1 MRKRIM
7 SNFDPIDKKSAE
19 SIVDPK
25 NITSKIKSSYKS
37 ISLGESAYGINV
49 QPKPS

>member
-1 MRKRIM
+1 M

-49 QPKPS
+49 